1 MICLMFMF
9 KYSRW
14 VPQIQILIF
23 RMLHNNIMLMF
34 ADAHHDFELGLPVMP
49 QPRLTGLISHSISF
63 F

>member
-34 ADAHHDFELGLPVMP
+34 ADAHISSLGYP
-49 QPRLTGLISHSISF
+49 
-63 F
+63 